1 MTLLLIGNQPMPYA
15 WGSEHLLQEFA
26 NLGTEGQPAAEIW
39 FGSHPTAPSEIAGE
53 DRRLDEIAPDLA
65 FMVKFLAAAKPLSI
79 QAHPSRERARQ
90 QFELGNPSYSDA
102 NHKPEMTIAITDF
115 EALCGFRSLE
125 EIETDLKL
133 LAAANEVFAS
143 WLGAFEQGG
152 IRAAMAF
159 AFEHDLSAELAKHV
173 TALSRSRV
181 QLFLYLAD
189 HFPNDVGLMIGTILL
204 RHVSLAPG
212 EALFLPA
219 GNIHAYLKGLAVE
232 VMAASDNVVR
242 GGLTPKRIDVAEL
255 MEILD
260 FSPIAEPRVKTRALV
275 NGLTH
280 YPAEVSDFSVYKV
293 EASASNMLIDLQ
305 LEGSMIAVCTAGEIE
320 ISTSKEEFLRL
331 KRGQAAF
338 VADTRLF
345 SVTGSGT
352 GYLAMG

>member
-1 MTLLLIGNQPMPYA
+1 VTLLLIGNQPMPYA

-26 NLGTEGQPAAEIW
+26 NQGTDGQPAAEIW
-39 FGSHPTAPSEIAGE
+39 FGSHPTAPSEIIGE
-53 DRRLDEIAPDLA
+53 DKRLNEIAPDLA

-79 QAHPSRERARQ
+79 QAHPSLERAKQ
-90 QFELGNPSYSDA
+90 QFALGNKSYSDA

-115 EALCGFRSLE
+115 DALCGFRALE
-125 EIETDLKL
+125 DIEADLNS
-133 LAAANEVFAS
+133 LAAASEVFRP
-143 WLGAFEQGG
+143 WLGAFEKGG
-152 IRAAMAF
+152 IRAAMEF
-159 AFEHDLSAELAKHV
+159 AFEHNLSAELAEHV
-173 TALSRSRV
+173 TVLARARV

-189 HFPNDVGLMIGTILL
+189 HFPDDVGLMIGTILL
-204 RHVSLAPG
+204 RQVSLAPG
-212 EALFLPA
+212 EGLFLPA

-242 GGLTPKRIDVAEL
+242 GGLTPKRIDVPEL
-255 MEILD
+255 MEIVD
-260 FSPIAEPRVKTRALV
+260 FSPIEEPKVKTRTIV

-280 YPAEVSDFSVYKV
+280 YPANVSDFSVYRV
-293 EASASNMLIDLQ
+293 EPSATNMLIDLK

-345 SVTGSGT
+345 SVTGSGA

>member
-26 NLGTEGQPAAEIW
+26 NVGNEGQPAAELW
-39 FGSHPTAPSEIAGE
+39 FGSHPTAPSEIVGE
-53 DRRLDEIAPDLA
+53 DRNLYQIAPALP

-79 QAHPSRERARQ
+79 QAHPSLERARK
-90 QFELGNPSYSDA
+90 QFELGNPSYSDS
-102 NHKPEMTIAITDF
+102 NHKPEMTIAVTDF
-115 EALCGFRSLE
+115 EALCGFRSLDD
-125 EIETDLKL
+125 IETDLKS
-133 LAAANEVFAS
+133 LAVADAVFLP
-143 WLGAFEQGG
+143 WLGAFEKGG
-152 IRAAMAF
+152 ISGAMEY
-159 AFEHDLSAELAKHV
+159 AFEHNLSAELAKHV

-181 QLFLYLAD
+181 QLFLQLAD
-189 HFPNDVGLMIGTILL
+189 HFPDDVGLMIGTVLM
-204 RHVSLAPG
+204 RHVNLAPG

-242 GGLTPKRIDVAEL
+242 GGLTPKVIDVAEL

-260 FSPIAEPRVKTRALV
+260 FSPIEDPIVRTRAIA

-280 YPAEVSDFSVYKV
+280 YPANVSDFSVYRV
-293 EASASNMLIDLQ
+293 EPSASNMLIDLT
-305 LEGSMIAVCTAGEIE
+305 LEGTMVVVCTEGEIE
-320 ISTSKEEFLRL
+320 ISTSKDEYLKL

-345 SVTGSGT
+345 SVTGNGA

>member
-26 NLGTEGQPAAEIW
+26 NLGTKGQPAAEIW
-39 FGSHPTAPSEIAGE
+39 FGSHPTAPSEVLGG
-53 DRRLDEIAPDLA
+53 DRRLSEIAPSLA
-65 FMVKFLAAAKPLSI
+65 FMVKFLAAGKPLSI
-79 QAHPSRERARQ
+79 QAHPSLERAKQ
-90 QFELGNPSYSDA
+90 QFALGNPSYSDA

-115 EALCGFRSLE
+115 DALCGFRSLE
-125 EIETDLKL
+125 EIGADLRS
-133 LAAANEVFAS
+133 LAAANEAFAP
-143 WLGAFEQGG
+143 WLRAFEEGG
-152 IRAAMAF
+152 IRAAMEF
-159 AFEHDLSAELAKHV
+159 AFENNRSAELAKHV

-189 HFPNDVGLMIGTILL
+189 HFPDDVGLMIGTLLL
-204 RHVSLAPG
+204 RHVTLAPG

-242 GGLTPKRIDVAEL
+242 GGLTPKHIDVPEL

-260 FSPIAEPRVKTRALV
+260 FSPIGEPKVKTRTVLK
-275 NGLTH
+275 GLTH
-280 YPAEVSDFSVYKV
+280 YPADVPDFSVYKV

-338 VADTRLF
+338 VSDTRLF

-352 GYLAMG
+352 GFLAMG

>member
-26 NLGTEGQPAAEIW
+26 KLGIEGQPAAEIW
-39 FGSHPTAPSEIAGE
+39 FGSHPTAPSEIVG
-53 DRRLDEIAPDLA
+53 DDKRLNEIAPDLP

-79 QAHPSRERARQ
+79 QAHPSIERATQ

-125 EIETDLKL
+125 DIETDLKS
-133 LAAANEVFAS
+133 LAAANEVFGP
-143 WLGAFEQGG
+143 WLEAFEVGG
-152 IRAAMAF
+152 IRAAMEF
-159 AFEHDLSAELAKHV
+159 AFEHNLSAELAQHV
-173 TALSRSRV
+173 TVLSRSRV
-181 QLFLYLAD
+181 QLFLSLSD
-189 HFPNDVGLMIGTILL
+189 HFPDDVGLMIGTVLL

-242 GGLTPKRIDVAEL
+242 GGLTPKRIDVQEL

-260 FSPIAEPRVKTRALV
+260 FSPIEDPRVKTRTVV

-280 YPAEVSDFSVYKV
+280 YPANVSDFSVYRV
-293 EASASNMLIDLQ
+293 EPSASNMLIDLQ

-338 VADTRLF
+338 VSDTRLF
-345 SVTGSGT
+345 SVTGSGS

>member
-1 MTLLLIGNQPMPYA
+1 MPYA

-26 NLGTEGQPAAEIW
+26 KLGIEGQPAAEIW
-39 FGSHPTAPSEIAGE
+39 FGSHPAAPSEIVG
-53 DRRLDEIAPDLA
+53 DDKRLNEIAPDLP

-79 QAHPSRERARQ
+79 QAHPSIERAAQ

-125 EIETDLKL
+125 DIETDLKS
-133 LAAANEVFAS
+133 LAAANEVFGP
-143 WLGAFEQGG
+143 WLEAFEVGG
-152 IRAAMAF
+152 IRAAMEF
-159 AFEHDLSAELAKHV
+159 AFEHNLSAELAQHV
-173 TALSRSRV
+173 TVLSRSRV
-181 QLFLYLAD
+181 QLFLSLSD
-189 HFPNDVGLMIGTILL
+189 HFPDDVGLMIGTVLL

-242 GGLTPKRIDVAEL
+242 GGLTPKRIDVQEL

-260 FSPIAEPRVKTRALV
+260 FSPIEDPRVKTRTVV

-280 YPAEVSDFSVYKV
+280 YPAKVSDFSVYRV
-293 EASASNMLIDLQ
+293 EPSASNMLIDLQ

-338 VADTRLF
+338 VSDTRLF
-345 SVTGSGT
+345 SVTGSGS